1 MNKQIKQLLENLFDD
16 YDDVFQDDTDTLDS
30 FIGKKLKE
38 EEYLKSKK
46 WIINNI
52 SLLNGNSK
60 EKQDFINN
68 IDECITVD
76 YKYYLNL
83 EFTKPVEFTKPIP
96 DYVKIN
102 KIKGDVWFHSSVN
115 LPEEIEGNI
124 TIESDETEFIS
135 PLPQK
140 IEGLSIICYR
150 LKSLQGI
157 VFPKK
162 LENLYICCRSLR
174 SLKGIDNSCISIG
187 RLILNYC
194 DKLQNLN
201 GLPDSV
207 ETLRIES
214 INGISNLKGCPKQL
228 KKLDIFRCN
237 HLENL
242 IGCPE
247 SVENIYLGL
256 LENLSSLEG
265 CPMQLDCLTIQ
276 KCTKL
281 KSLKYISPL
290 ITGDFSVTLTPL
302 VDLSNG
308 PKEVG
313 GNYCCRQNGL
323 KHLNAQNT
331 VMTGHNKR
339 FSCDA
344 IYNHMDMSR
353 DTIVNI
359 LKKELP
365 KMNKSIKVSL

>member
-1 MNKQIKQLLENLFDD
+1 ML
-16 YDDVFQDDTDTLDS
+16 
-30 FIGKKLKE
+30 
-38 EEYLKSKK
+38 
-46 WIINNI
+46 
-52 SLLNGNSK
+52 
-60 EKQDFINN
+60 
-68 IDECITVD
+68 
-76 YKYYLNL
+76 
-83 EFTKPVEFTKPIP
+83 
-96 DYVKIN
+96 
-102 KIKGDVWFHSSVN
+102 
-115 LPEEIEGNI
+115 
-124 TIESDETEFIS
+124 
-135 PLPQK
+135 
-140 IEGLSIICYR
+140 
-150 LKSLQGI
+150 
-157 VFPKK
+157 K
-162 LENLYICCRSLR
+162 LE
-174 SLKGIDNSCISIG
+174 
-187 RLILNYC
+187 
-194 DKLQNLN
+194 NLN

-207 ETLRIES
+207 ETLRIET

-313 GNYCCRQNGL
+313 GDYYCRQNGL
-323 KHLNAQNT
+323 KHLNAQDT

-339 FSCDA
+339 FSWDA
-344 IYNHMDMSR
+344 TYNHMDMSR

>member
-102 KIKGDVWFHSSVN
+102 KIKGNITFKSSYN
-115 LPEEIEGNI
+115 LPKEIEGTMCIKSNETKI
-124 TIESDETEFIS
+124 TGPF
-135 PLPQK
+135 PQK
-140 IEGLSIICYR
+140 IKVLCINCPK
-150 LKSLQGI
+150 LKSL
-157 VFPKK
+157 
-162 LENLYICCRSLR
+162 
-174 SLKGIDNSCISIG
+174 KGLNDSCISIG
-187 RLILNYC
+187 KLYIDNSLN
-194 DKLQNLN
+194 LQDLT

-207 ETLRIES
+207 KYLQLTYC
-214 INGISNLKGCPKQL
+214 NFPNLKGCPKQL
-228 KKLDIFRCN
+228 NVLNIQECN
-237 HLENL
+237 KLENL

-247 SVENIYLGL
+247 TIEKIDLLN
-256 LENLSSLEG
+256 LENFSSLEG
-265 CPMQLDCLTIQ
+265 CPKQLDELSICG
-276 KCTKL
+276 CEKL
-281 KSLKYISPL
+281 KSLKYISTL
-290 ITGDFSVTLTPL
+290 IGKGGLGVSQSGL

-308 PKEVG
+308 PKEIE
-313 GNYCCRQNGL
+313 GNYYCNNNPNL
-323 KHLNAQNT
+323 KRLNAQDT
-331 VMTGHNKR
+331 VMIGHDTAFHCYNNDSLKR
-339 FSCDA
+339 L
-344 IYNHMDMSR
+344 NG
-353 DTIVNI
+353 
-359 LKKELP
+359 LP
-365 KMNKSIKVSL
+365 KMKYKDIKIKTDL